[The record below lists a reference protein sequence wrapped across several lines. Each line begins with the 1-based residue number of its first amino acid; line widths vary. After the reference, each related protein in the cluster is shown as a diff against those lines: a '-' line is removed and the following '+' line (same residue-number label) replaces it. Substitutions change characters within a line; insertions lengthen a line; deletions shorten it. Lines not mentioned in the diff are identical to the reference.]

1 MASIEDTLITEILA
15 RAHAPAALEL
25 SAEAGWNQTADDWKV
40 FLAHGRVTGV
50 FAAGRRLVATAAIL
64 PYARFG
70 YVAMVLVTPAFRHRG
85 IATRLLRDAIA
96 TLETQHRTPMLDAT
110 PAGAA
115 VYRPLGFRE
124 MFSIRRWQGQGRDA
138 AAPSGIRQATSADL
152 PMLTELDAKAFG
164 APRPFLMASFLARL
178 GTRAF
183 ISADGLVIR
192 RSGLRADQIG
202 PLVARDETSAANL
215 LAAALDAAPGPVFI
229 DLPDGREFLARML
242 SGRGFEVQRPFSRM
256 ELGTSTPFGDPA
268 LLFAAAGPEFG

>member
-50 FAAGRRLVATAAIL
+50 RAAGRRLVATAAIL

-96 TLETQHRTPMLDAT
+96 TLEAQHRTPMLDAT

-138 AAPSGIRQATSADL
+138 APSGIRQATSADL

-164 APRPFLMASFLARL
+164 APRPFLIASFLARL

-229 DLPDGREFLARML
+229 DLLDGREFLARML

-256 ELGTSTPFGDPA
+256 ALGTSTPFGDPA